1 MIDRNAL
8 ISPHF
13 RWGEFIRPGDPDPPA
28 DVLANLRDLANAL
41 ETARR
46 QLGERPIVIT
56 SGYRTRAHNI
66 AVGGVANSRH
76 LIGQAADLVVT
87 GMPPRK
93 VQSILEGSWPG
104 GLGAYATWTHLDIGP
119 RRRWRQ

>member
-1 MIDRNAL
+1 MLDRDEL
-8 ISPHF
+8 ITPHF
-13 RWGEFIRPGDPDPPA
+13 KWREFIRDGDPEPPA
-28 DVLANLRDLANAL
+28 DVLANLRDLAQAL
-41 ETARR
+41 ETVRS
-46 QLGERPIVIT
+46 QLGGRGIIIT
-56 SGYRTRAHNI
+56 SGYRTRAHNK

-93 VQSILEGSWPG
+93 VQSILADTWPG
-104 GLGAYATWTHLDIGP
+104 GMGSYAHWTHLDIGP